1 MTFLPLF
8 VIIVTTGMIDSIE
21 LGIRR
26 QIALDLLCPG
36 LSSSEFPRR
45 NRPK

>member
-1 MTFLPLF
+1 MTALSLF
-8 VIIVTTGMIDSIE
+8 VIFVTTGMIDSIE

-26 QIALDLLCPG
+26 QIALDLLCPR
-36 LSSSEFPRR
+36 LTSLEFPRR